1 MANFSSSLSHSLWV
15 IVYQSAI
22 RKYQL
27 KVCLWSDSNPWPFED
42 CYPSRQ
48 NTCSIVKLSLITPKI
63 RPRWTSNFISRKW
76 KKSLKVR
83 KFFWSCDSA
92 SEILRK
98 FWATYAGAS
107 AGILKYRNKQVQF
120 EQVPWHLAKVEFYIL
135 DYFVFHQI
143 VAFR

>member
-48 NTCSIVKLSLITPKI
+48 NTCSIVKLNLFTPKI

-76 KKSLKVR
+76 KKVWKSENFFGHVIQHQKFYGSFEPPTLVRRRGYWNTEISKFDSNRSLDIWPKWN
-83 KFFWSCDSA
+83 FIF
-92 SEILRK
+92 
-98 FWATYAGAS
+98 
-107 AGILKYRNKQVQF
+107 
-120 EQVPWHLAKVEFYIL
+120 
-135 DYFVFHQI
+135 
-143 VAFR
+143 